1 MSQIDE
7 TVPFIPVRIAVLTVS
22 DTRDEKSDKSGAL
35 LASMIEQAGHQVA
48 ARAIVLDDQK
58 DIRKQVKKWI
68 KDPEVDVVITT
79 GGTGFAKRD
88 VTPEAVTPLFD
99 KEIDG
104 FSALFHLVS
113 FKTIGTSTVQSRAC
127 GGMAKNGTLIF
138 CLPGS
143 PGACKDELERHPQI
157 SARQPPSP
165 LQLHRGDAAPQ
176 GHAWNE
182 IQALAQ
188 CNDWLRISAK
198 RR

>member
-138 CLPGS
+138 SLPGS
-143 PGACKDELERHPQI
+143 PGACKDGWNGILK
-157 SARQPPSP
+157 
-165 LQLHRGDAAPQ
+165 LQLDNRHRPCSFIEVMPRFKGMP
-176 GHAWNE
+176 GTK
-182 IQALAQ
+182 
-188 CNDWLRISAK
+188 SK
-198 RR
+198 P